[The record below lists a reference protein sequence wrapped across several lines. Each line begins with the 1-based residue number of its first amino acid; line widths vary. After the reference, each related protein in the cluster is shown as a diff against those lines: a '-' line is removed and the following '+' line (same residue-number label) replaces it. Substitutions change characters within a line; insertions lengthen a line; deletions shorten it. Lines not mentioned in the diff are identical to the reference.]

1 MLCSGFE
8 YRSKWYARM
17 GKDKPDCRD
26 KGQDGQDKDVDFNG
40 AAIINRDGTET
51 LITEDMVQ
59 DAFEELESDPDK
71 PGIKKTGLAKLN
83 KTATQ

>member
-8 YRSKWYARM
+8 YFANRYAKM
-17 GKDKPDCRD
+17 GKGKPDCRD
-26 KGQDGQDKDVDFNG
+26 TGQDGQDKDVDFHG

-59 DAFEELESDPDK
+59 DAFEQLESDPDK
-71 PGIKKTGLAKLN
+71 P
-83 KTATQ
+83 TAQ